1 MIDFEELKA
10 ELIKAAAAAG
20 IEQYEIYYQLIR
32 HASAETFRDK
42 ISGFSFGVSG
52 GICFRCIS
60 GGRMGYAATE
70 LMTPGEMH
78 ELVIRA
84 HENAKHIENDDEV
97 FIYPGSPKYGQKTRE
112 ADKFP
117 DAALLKNNALALQ
130 RNTYAK
136 SKHVTD
142 GTQSQVFAFETE
154 TRICNSMGLDLKNT
168 AGATGGYTRAVVK
181 VNGES
186 ADDYDFTLGCGLD
199 SLLPLSDN
207 AVSGALAKIGA
218 GEIDS
223 GKYDIII
230 GGRQMQGLL
239 AAFSSV
245 FSGKSARLGLSLLAG
260 KEGCEVASSCITIT
274 DDPFDPNCPM
284 QTTFDAEGVAVY
296 TKNVIEKG
304 ILKTLLY
311 DLTNAKKAGVG
322 STGNASKGSYAS
334 TVGISPFC
342 LSIRP
347 GEYSLEE
354 LFRIVRSGLYVT
366 EIKGLHAGANHAT
379 GDFSVECAGFLI
391 EGGRRGQPVKS
402 FTIAGNFYGLLRSI
416 THVGN
421 KVEYGMPSGFTV
433 FASPAVLVRDI
444 SVAGK

>member
-32 HASAETFRDK
+32 DASAETLGEEL
-42 ISGFSFGVSG
+42 SGFSFGVSG
-52 GICFRCIS
+52 GICFRCIM

-70 LMTPGEMH
+70 LMNSGEMR

-84 HENAKHIENDDEV
+84 LENSKQIENDDEV

-112 ADKFP
+112 ADVFP

-136 SKHVTD
+136 SNYVAD

-154 TRICNSMGLDLKNT
+154 TRICNSMGLNLKNT
-168 AGATGGYTRAVVK
+168 AGATSGYTRAVVK
-181 VNGES
+181 VDGES
-186 ADDYDFTLGCGLD
+186 ADDYDFTLGCELD
-199 SLLPLSDN
+199 RLLPLSER
-207 AVSGALAKIGA
+207 AVAGALAKIGA

-223 GKYDIII
+223 GKYDVIID
-230 GGRQMQGLL
+230 GRQMQSLL

-260 KEGCEVASSCITIT
+260 KEGCEVASPCITIT

-304 ILKTLLY
+304 VLKTLLY
-311 DLTNAKKAGVG
+311 DLTNAKKAGVE
-322 STGNASKGSYAS
+322 STGNASKGNYAS

-342 LSIRP
+342 FSIRP
-347 GEYSLEE
+347 GEYSLEQ
-354 LFRIVRSGLYVT
+354 LFEMVSDGLYVT

-379 GDFSVECAGFLI
+379 GDFSVECAGFLV
-391 EGGRRGQPVKS
+391 EGGRRGRPIKS

-421 KVEYGMPSGFTV
+421 KVEYGIPTGFTV
-433 FASPAVLVRDI
+433 FASPAVLVRNI
-444 SVAGK
+444 SAAGK